1 MKIKFFFRG
10 LMNSLALVALIFS
23 IFSLLN
29 NNEIEGN
36 ISSEVGTEVYFYDNY
51 RWSGLK
57 HLRDKNH
64 IVKVYDNSTVEL
76 LNKKLI
82 MSVINNTSVM
92 QSSGY
97 SYTVTN
103 GYVLSQKVKA
113 NLEYFEYEVA
123 IAINTAVEETISAS
137 MNIPPFQTISLYSY
151 DNRTRVVGVSNYI
164 EEEIEKWGKWK
175 FYQELG
181 YFYETLHEYGG
192 VTLEIEMIQ

>member
-57 HLRDKNH
+57 HLREKNH

-164 EEEIEKWGKWK
+164 EEEIKKWGKWK

>member
-1 MKIKFFFRG
+1 MKIKFFFRE